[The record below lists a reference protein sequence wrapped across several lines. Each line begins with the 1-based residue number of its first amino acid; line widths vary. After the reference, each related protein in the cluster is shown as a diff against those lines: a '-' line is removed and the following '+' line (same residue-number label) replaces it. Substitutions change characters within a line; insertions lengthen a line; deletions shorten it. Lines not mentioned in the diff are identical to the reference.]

1 MTERL
6 RPGFVALAALLV
18 AACAHPDHY
27 RPNRPLDAER
37 FSVSCEGDFEQGPTL
52 AAGKSPVYPVRM
64 LNPDVIEDRKIR
76 HLPME
81 WWVTTSFT
89 VGADGATS
97 EVRSTPT
104 SPQSFG
110 DHMTIA
116 VRSWRF
122 EPASKQGVA
131 VSSRCSSRFGFSLQ

>member
-1 MTERL
+1 MKKGQRINT
-6 RPGFVALAALLV
+6 VIMVVMLV
-18 AACAHPDHY
+18 ACARPDHY
-27 RPNRPLDAER
+27 RPNQPLDADR
-37 FSVSCEGDFEQGPTL
+37 FSVACEGDFDQGPTL
-52 AAGKSPVYPVRM
+52 AAGKSPVYPIRM

-89 VGADGATS
+89 VGVDGRTS
-97 EVRSTPT
+97 DVRSTAT
-104 SPQSFG
+104 SPQSFS

-122 EPASKQGVA
+122 VPASKSGA
-131 VSSRCSSRFGFSLQ
+131 AIPSLCSSRFGFSLD